1 MLTTAVAVVVVVY
14 LVVQTGPGEQSS
26 IWLIN
31 EGREYIEAP
40 RWADIGI
47 VVCML
52 VFFYTWAAFF
62 EGQTQPWF
70 VQGMQWRMIFGVVMT
85 AGLVLL
91 LWDMLTI
98 GRGETRPAK
107 EVHAPEARVG

>member
-1 MLTTAVAVVVVVY
+1 MVVGGAP
-14 LVVQTGPGEQSS
+14 LGRGDLGSAGRLHHGLGTHEDPGE
-26 IWLIN
+26 
-31 EGREYIEAP
+31 RA
-40 RWADIGI
+40 IGGS
-47 VVCML
+47 
-52 VFFYTWAAFF
+52 TWAAFF

-107 EVHAPEARVG
+107 AVHALPAPVG